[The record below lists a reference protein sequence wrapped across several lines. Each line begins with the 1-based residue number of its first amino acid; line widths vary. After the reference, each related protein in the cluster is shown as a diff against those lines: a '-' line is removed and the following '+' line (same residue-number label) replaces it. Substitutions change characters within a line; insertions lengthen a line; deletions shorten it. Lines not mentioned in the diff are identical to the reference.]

1 MIIGTSVISSGAQSE
16 ISDLKYENATL
27 AAEADKLEEELVKRE
42 DLAEIYEYAT
52 KELGMINGDYVS
64 SVYLGTSEEDSVNG
78 DVSDTPNMSALLS
91 AMFGN

>member
-1 MIIGTSVISSGAQSE
+1 MTSGAQGE
-16 ISDLKYENATL
+16 ISELKYENAVL
-27 AAEADKLEEELVKRE
+27 SEKADKLEEELIKRE

-64 SVYLGTSEEDSVNG
+64 SVYLGTSEGDSVNG
-78 DVSDTPNMSALLS
+78 EISETPNMSALLS

>member
-1 MIIGTSVISSGAQSE
+1 MTSGAQGE
-16 ISDLKYENATL
+16 ISELKYENAVL
-27 AAEADKLEEELVKRE
+27 SAEADKLEEELLKRE

-78 DVSDTPNMSALLS
+78 EISETPNMSALLS